1 MEHNYADDLNGVLIT
16 FIYNHINNTTN
27 INIIL
32 SLNNI
37 ERIKNVSFIF
47 SAKRKI
53 QKKEV
58 CINSNMY
65 GRASNFLYNKKFKN
79 LHPFAE
85 LF

>member
-1 MEHNYADDLNGVLIT
+1 MEHNYADDLKGVLIT

-37 ERIKNVSFIF
+37 EHINNFSFIF

-53 QKKEV
+53 QKKV
-58 CINSNMY
+58 CIKSSMY
-65 GRASNFLYNKKFKN
+65 GRASNFLHNKKFKN